1 MFRVSWIVI
10 LPFWR
15 RRIRYTLQLPTN
27 RALLCFPL
35 LATRVGVAVA
45 ELIEAVDDVGFDA
58 ELLQELKEA
67 PEGYEDFHA
76 ELCPFSPGKT
86 SLLYTPED

>member
-1 MFRVSWIVI
+1 MFRVSW
-10 LPFWR
+10 
-15 RRIRYTLQLPTN
+15 
-27 RALLCFPL
+27 ALLCCPR

-67 PEGYEDFHA
+67 PEGCEDFHA
-76 ELCPFSPGKT
+76 DLCPFPLEKK
-86 SLLYTPED
+86 SLLK